1 MAQAQVRIAAGQDKK
16 KQPTTY
22 YATGKRKTSAARVFL
37 SPGGGKLTINGR
49 KLQEYVPLLSRRT
62 VLLSPLVVTNTNK
75 QFDAYVTVSGGGVS
89 SQVGAIRH
97 GIARALLKVDSEA
110 YRPALKKAGF
120 ITRDSRMVERKKY
133 GQHKARKSTQFSKR

>member
-1 MAQAQVRIAAGQDKK
+1 MAQTRIATDKTK
-16 KQPTTY
+16 KPTVY

-37 SPGGGKLTINGR
+37 SPGEGKINING
-49 KLQEYVPLLSRRT
+49 KKMQTYVPLLSHRML
-62 VLLSPLVVTNTNK
+62 LLSPLAVTNTKK
-75 QFDAYVTVSGGGVS
+75 QFNAYITVRGGGVS

-97 GIARALLKVDSEA
+97 GITRALLKVDSEA
-110 YRPALKKAGF
+110 YRPSLKKSGF